1 MDAEKQAFLSELEQ
15 RRQKITAMGGPERV
29 ASQKKKNKL
38 TARER
43 IELLI
48 DKGTFHEL

>member
-1 MDAEKQAFLSELEQ
+1 MEMDEERQLKEAFLADLEV
-15 RRQKITAMGGPERV
+15 RRQKIKEMGGAERV

-43 IELLI
+43 IELSCR
-48 DKGTFHEL
+48 